1 MAFQSMYLLITK
13 TKSKCAF
20 NGVAVSLGRIWL
32 IRMPKRLVERQMAIA
47 TKIPMINNMIL
58 LVNISLTSIRIDT
71 KGIAEVVRH
80 ERKKT
85 GR

>member
-1 MAFQSMYLLITK
+1 
-13 TKSKCAF
+13 
-20 NGVAVSLGRIWL
+20 
-32 IRMPKRLVERQMAIA
+32 MPKTLVERQIAIA

-80 ERKKT
+80 E
-85 GR
+85 